1 MLKSNEQYDGV
12 IRKGLIV
19 GNKGSKIYCERIG
32 NVRKNTF
39 STLTNPQPTL

>member
-1 MLKSNEQYDGV
+1 MLKSNEQNDGV

-19 GNKGSKIYCERIG
+19 GNKGSKIYCERIE
-32 NVRKNTF
+32 NVRKNLS